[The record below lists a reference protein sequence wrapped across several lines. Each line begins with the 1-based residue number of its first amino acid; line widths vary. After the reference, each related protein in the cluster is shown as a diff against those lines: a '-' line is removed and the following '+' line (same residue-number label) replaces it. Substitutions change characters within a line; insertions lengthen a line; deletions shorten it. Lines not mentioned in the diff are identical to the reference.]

1 MSTPSRQP
9 VVPEPPSGFWA
20 VLRQAVAGT
29 EEDFTRGPIGRA
41 VVLLAVPMVLEMAME
56 SIFAI
61 CDVFFVSR
69 LGTDAVA
76 TVGLTEAMATLVY
89 ALAEGMGLAVTAMV
103 ARRIGEK
110 NHQGAAVTAVQ
121 AIALGIGGSLL
132 IAAPGI
138 VFAPQLLRLMG
149 GSPELV
155 AGGAGY
161 TAVLLGGS
169 VTIFLLFLLNAI
181 FRGAGDAAI
190 AMRVL
195 WIANGVNL
203 VLDPCLIF
211 GLGPFPEM
219 GITGAAV
226 ATTIGRGIGVACQL
240 GVLLSGRGR
249 IKLTRARL
257 RIVPAVMLR
266 LVRVS
271 VGGILQFLI
280 GTSSWV
286 ALVRIIGLFGSAPVA
301 GYTIAIR
308 LVIFAILPSWGVGNA
323 AATLVG
329 QNLGARQPER
339 AEGSVWKA
347 GLYNVIFL
355 VAVAVVFIAFAETLI
370 RIFATDPTV
379 VGYGVDCLRY
389 VSYGN
394 GFYAYGMVIVQAFN
408 GAGDTRTPTVINFF
422 CYWLFQIPL
431 AYFLAISAGLGPQGV
446 FLAIMIAEAVMTVI
460 GVVVFRRGKWKSR
473 EI

>member
-1 MSTPSRQP
+1 
-9 VVPEPPSGFWA
+9 VLPEPPSGFWA
-20 VLRQAVAGT
+20 VLRQAVAGS
-29 EEDFTRGPIGRA
+29 EEDFTRGAIGRA

-56 SIFAI
+56 SIFAL

-76 TVGLTEAMATLVY
+76 TVGLTEAMVTLVY
-89 ALAEGMGLAVTAMV
+89 ALAEGMGLAITAMV
-103 ARRIGEK
+103 ARRIGER
-110 NHQGAAVTAVQ
+110 NHEGAAVAAVQ
-121 AIALGIGGSLL
+121 AIALGLAAALL

-138 VFAPQLLRLMG
+138 LFAPQLLRLMG
-149 GSPELV
+149 GSPQLV
-155 AGGAGY
+155 AAGAGY

-169 VTIFLLFLLNAI
+169 VTIFLLYLLNAI

-195 WIANGVNL
+195 WVANGINL

-219 GITGAAV
+219 GVTGAAV
-226 ATTIGRGIGVACQL
+226 ATTIGRGIGVVYQL

-249 IKLTRARL
+249 VWVKPSQL
-257 RIVPAVMLR
+257 RIAPAVMMR
-266 LVRVS
+266 LLRVS
-271 VGGILQFLI
+271 VGGVLQFLI
-280 GTSSWV
+280 GTSSWI
-286 ALVRIIGLFGSAPVA
+286 ALVRIIGYFGSASVA

-308 LVIFAILPSWGVGNA
+308 LVIVAILPSWGVGNA

-339 AEGSVWKA
+339 AEASVWKA
-347 GLYNVIFL
+347 GLYNVVFL
-355 VAVAVVFIAFAETLI
+355 VAVAVVFIAGAQYLI
-370 RIFATDPTV
+370 RFFAADPMV
-379 VGYGVDCLRY
+379 VGYGIDCLRY

-394 GFYAYGMVIVQAFN
+394 AFYAYGMVIVQAFN
-408 GAGDTRTPTVINFF
+408 GAGDTKTPMVVNLF

-431 AYFLAISAGLGPQGV
+431 AYVLAISAGLGPRGV
-446 FLAIMIAEAVMTVI
+446 FLAIVLAEALMTVVA
-460 GVVVFRRGKWKSR
+460 VVIFRRGKWKSR